1 MRNKL
6 KGMKSSKYIGTVLLV
21 LPIFLMLD
29 ASLAFVLGERYKY
42 WGLEYT
48 PAWYSS
54 FILKLYIS
62 PRPFLWLS
70 MLAEFMVGFAIFFLV
85 LKSIT
90 KHDQ

>member
-1 MRNKL
+1 
-6 KGMKSSKYIGTVLLV
+6 MKSGKYRGIFLLF

-29 ASLAFVLGERYKY
+29 AFLAFVMGERYKY

-54 FILKLYIS
+54 FIIKIYES
-62 PRPFLWLS
+62 PRPLLWLS